1 MKNKKMINRSLIII
15 IPIIIIVIIGT
26 GTARIK
32 RTDLGTSGIGNQC
45 VKKTYCERI
54 IFGISFGSWIEEEV
68 VPCPMKN

>member
-1 MKNKKMINRSLIII
+1 MKISKTLKRGLLII
-15 IPIIIIVIIGT
+15 IPIIIITVIGS

-54 IFGISFGSWIEEEV
+54 IFGIRFESWIEEEI
-68 VPCPMKN
+68 VPCPMRN

>member
-1 MKNKKMINRSLIII
+1 MNTSKTLKRSLIII
-15 IPIIIIVIIGT
+15 IPIIIITVIGS

-54 IFGISFGSWIEEEV
+54 IFGISFGSWIEEEI
-68 VPCPMKN
+68 VPCPMRN